1 MQSRQHSARHVSC
14 VGDGREREEGGP
26 ERCAG
31 RWRPSSGKEPCCTAT
46 ALHCSP
52 PHCTAHPAVR
62 HIMVLTPPS
71 PRAARL
77 VPCGVRMLRCCSAR
91 VGSQGDALGLRRR
104 RRRCRTGGLRPPLC
118 LGLVQAIHDRRPLGT
133 AAAAPLRFRLC
144 AAGATSRGSARLP
157 SSSHPCARAQA
168 YKSYGVPEKQD
179 RFPLFVAMGVGSVVA
194 LGMMKVFK
202 PKKKKA

>member
-1 MQSRQHSARHVSC
+1 MAMVASEKKEAPNAAPVAGVLLLVRSRAA
-14 VGDGREREEGGP
+14 P
-26 ERCAG
+26 
-31 RWRPSSGKEPCCTAT
+31 
-46 ALHCSP
+46 L
-52 PHCTAHPAVR
+52 PHCTAHPAVS
-62 HIMVLTPPS
+62 HIIVLTPPS
-71 PRAARL
+71 SRAARL

-91 VGSQGDALGLRRR
+91 LGSQGDALGLRRR

-118 LGLVQAIHDRRPLGT
+118 LGLVQAVHDRRPLGT

-144 AAGATSRGSARLP
+144 AAGANSGRSARFA
-157 SSSHPCARAQA
+157 SSSHACPCVRAQA

>member
-1 MQSRQHSARHVSC
+1 MSAQSRQRSARQVC
-14 VGDGREREEGGP
+14 RDGDGREREEGGP

-31 RWRPSSGKEPCCTAT
+31 RWRPSSGKEP
-46 ALHCSP
+46 
-52 PHCTAHPAVR
+52 HCTAHPAVR
-62 HIMVLTPPS
+62 QIIVLTPPF

-91 VGSQGDALGLRRR
+91 LGSQGDALGLRRS

-118 LGLVQAIHDRRPLGT
+118 LGLVQAVHDRRPLGT

-144 AAGATSRGSARLP
+144 AAGATSGRSARFP
-157 SSSHPCARAQA
+157 SSSHAFPCARAQA